1 MRSTVESLKFC
12 LAGDILQ
19 EFEELLQFLFVAGEV
34 EDRPHILGG
43 VEAEKEKIKLLQ
55 VHSRALQ
62 AAKASHDQCENHA

>member
-19 EFEELLQFLFVAGEV
+19 EFDDLLQFLFVAGEV

-43 VEAEKEKIKLLQ
+43 VEAEKEKVKLFH

-62 AAKASHDQCENHA
+62 TAKVSHDQCENNA